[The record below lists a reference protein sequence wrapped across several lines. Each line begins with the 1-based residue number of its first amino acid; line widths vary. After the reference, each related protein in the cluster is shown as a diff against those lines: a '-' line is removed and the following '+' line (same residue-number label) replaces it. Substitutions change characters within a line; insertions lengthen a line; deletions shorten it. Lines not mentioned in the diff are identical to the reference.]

1 MMETVPILGS
11 KQFDAKM
18 AVHIVTQNT
27 EVSLALKFQKHLS
40 NESRKHG
47 IIDNGRKV
55 GQVNKS
61 VQTYSIMCNII
72 NISIIKT

>member
-47 IIDNGRKV
+47 ILDKYV
-55 GQVNKS
+55 THKKGQVNKS
-61 VQTYSIMCNII
+61 EKKGV
-72 NISIIKT
+72 

>member
-27 EVSLALKFQKHLS
+27 EVILALKFQKHLS

-47 IIDNGRKV
+47 ILDKYVFG
-55 GQVNKS
+55 S
-61 VQTYSIMCNII
+61 TM
-72 NISIIKT
+72 